1 MTGPLIRILL
11 RYLSGVL
18 IAKGIFADGDTSLLE
33 APELVNGLEMIAG
46 MAIAAGT
53 EYWYKLADKRGWR
66 K

>member
-1 MTGPLIRILL
+1 MTGPIIRILL

-18 IAKGIFADGDTSLLE
+18 IAKGFFSDGDTSLLE
-33 APELVNGLEMIAG
+33 SPELVSGLEMAAG

>member
-1 MTGPLIRILL
+1 MTGPIIRILL
-11 RYLSGVL
+11 RYLSGLL
-18 IAKGIFADGDTSLLE
+18 IAKGFFTGEDATLFED
-33 APELVNGLEMIAG
+33 PELISAIEMAAG

>member
-18 IAKGIFADGDTSLLE
+18 IAKGFFADGDTSLLE
-33 APELVNGLEMIAG
+33 APELVNGLEMAAG
-46 MAIAAGT
+46 MAIAAAT
-53 EYWYKLADKRGWR
+53 EYWYKLADKHGWS

>member
-18 IAKGIFADGDTSLLE
+18 IAKGFFADGDTALFES
-33 APELVNGLEMIAG
+33 PELVNGLEMAAG

>member
-18 IAKGIFADGDTSLLE
+18 IAKGFFADGDTSLLE
-33 APELVNGLEMIAG
+33 APELVNGLEMAAA